1 ERAAVQ
7 VALGGGLLEPGS
19 ALRRRVEHRLK
30 SAVPGSKVHAA
41 AIVAVRGAV
50 RLALNIGVAA
60 EERAS

>member
-1 ERAAVQ
+1 MQ

-41 AIVAVRGAV
+41 AIVSVRGAV
-50 RLALNIGVAA
+50 KRALQIGA
-60 EERAS
+60 EAHTGAELM